1 MNKYFRFLLLF
12 CIFINVSSANAGIFQ
27 GFATKD
33 GLNNSNK
40 IVDSKTKNP
49 ISRAKIVLPQKGY
62 KTYSDNNGKFNLDT
76 NLDGQTI
83 MSVEKPGYKPFSMTV
98 DQNALS
104 KPIIVGIEKS
114 KSHDI
119 KIESDM
125 IHLGDNNFSELSAN
139 ASDFQVKSVG
149 PFYSKS
155 FKIDSASDNEYLVI
169 GSIIGIDSAMAK
181 KMGQNKIVNAFA
193 SPPEVFFNGNKIAE
207 IQLNGDGQRIRVP
220 QNIIK
225 LHDMN
230 IVTIKTGRN
239 LMQTAYTDYEIG

>member
-49 ISRAKIVLPQKGY
+49 ISRAKIVLPQKGF
-62 KTYSDNNGKFNLDT
+62 KTYTDSDGKFNLNT
-76 NLDGQTI
+76 NIDGQTI

-114 KSHDI
+114 KAHDI

-149 PFYSKS
+149 PFFSK
-155 FKIDSASDNEYLVI
+155 KIKMDSVSDNEYLVI
-169 GSIIGIDSAMAK
+169 GSIIGIDTEMAK
-181 KMGQNKIVNAFA
+181 KMGQNKIISSFA
-193 SPPEVFFNGNKIAE
+193 SPPEVFFNGNKIAD
-207 IQLNGDGQRIRVP
+207 IQINRDGQRINLPVGL
-220 QNIIK
+220 IK
-225 LHDMN
+225 PGTMN
-230 IVTIKTGRN
+230 VVTVKTGRT
-239 LMQTAYTDYEIG
+239 LMQTAYTD